1 MPVSNKYP
9 GRKFDTNEIA
19 LLHYTENHSQISGQN
34 RVSLK
39 EAQHNYPSDMSK
51 TLMFVKLTV

>member
-34 RVSLK
+34 HVSLK
-39 EAQHNYPSDMSK
+39 EAQHNYQSDMSK
-51 TLMFVKLTV
+51 TLMFV